1 MSDYMEAE
9 RMGREEGEC
18 WRYFKECP
26 QSLFQT
32 TTRDK
37 YRLVAGSSLVAVCL
51 SLPVSI
57 SMIAY

>member
-1 MSDYMEAE
+1 
-9 RMGREEGEC
+9 MGREEGEC